1 MDLLLGRKKYR
12 SFLFHEFINFIVGRC
27 MIKKSDDLY
36 EDERFENIIYNAKH
50 GEESFDKDL
59 GDDINKKSQ
68 DEEIN
73 IVETKKETDK
83 KCPQCDGILDFD
95 PESGGLICPY
105 CGYKEE
111 IEQDEKRAEELDFNK
126 AECIENCNW
135 GVEIKTVICKSCG
148 AETVYDNLEISGV
161 CPYCGSNQVM
171 EAKDVNTIAP
181 GGVCIFKVTEK
192 EALSN

>member
-1 MDLLLGRKKYR
+1 
-12 SFLFHEFINFIVGRC
+12 